1 MGSVARKKAPV
12 LDPDLAELPREAR
25 WREWMGRVEAVIFA
39 TAESVPREVLTR
51 LVGPDCRLDELIGDI
66 QDELRARPYELVFVA
81 GGWQHRTRP
90 RLPTRSGPLA
100 ARTTAMHRP

>member
-39 TAESVPREVLTR
+39 SPESVPREVLTR

-66 QDELRARPYELVFVA
+66 QYELRARPYELVFVA
-81 GGWQHRTRP
+81 GVGSTGQGRAM
-90 RLPTRSGPLA
+90 PTRSGPLA
-100 ARTTAMHRP
+100 ARTTVMHRP